1 MRKRYQVFATIV
13 LSSVLFLGSCQKEE
27 TAPEPTE
34 AYASVRVN
42 NSEKTITYYGPQVQM
57 GDGKIRTFITISNEG
72 IPVDHGVAMAKG
84 AMEGLPSTPSSYT
97 LKMHQKAVDLTPF
110 EFVMVDWNPTG
121 HEPEFLYKAPHFDF
135 HFYMIGTGEQSAII
149 TGDKMEKLPAP
160 GYMPASYFP
169 TPGGVPGM
177 GKHWLDENAPEL
189 RGIPFTKTFIYG
201 SYNGKVVFYEPMITR
216 EFLLS
221 EKICTTPFPTPQL
234 YAPNN
239 TWYPSEYKVYRDEKT
254 SEIVVSLAGFSW
266 K

>member
-1 MRKRYQVFATIV
+1 MRKRHQVFATIV
-13 LSSVLFLGSCQKEE
+13 LSSVLFLSSCQKEE
-27 TAPEPTE
+27 TAAEPTE

-42 NSEKTITYYGPQVQM
+42 TGDKTNTYYGPQVQM
-57 GDGKIRTFITISNEG
+57 GDGKIRTFMTITYEG
-72 IPVDHGVAMAKG
+72 TPVEYGVAMTKG
-84 AMEGLPSTPSSYT
+84 AMEGLPATDSRYT
-97 LKMHQKAVDLTPF
+97 LKMQQKAIDLTAF
-110 EFVMVDWNPTG
+110 EFVMVDWNPSG

-135 HFYMIGTGEQSAII
+135 HFYLIGMAEQSAIVP
-149 TGDKMEKLPAP
+149 GAKMEKLPTP

-169 TPGGVPGM
+169 TPGGVPGL

-221 EKICTTPFPTPQL
+221 EKICTTPFATPQW
-234 YAPNN
+234 YSPNN
-239 TWYPSEYKVYRDEKT
+239 TWYPSEYKITRDEKT
-254 SEIVVSLAGFSW
+254 GEIVVSLAGFSW